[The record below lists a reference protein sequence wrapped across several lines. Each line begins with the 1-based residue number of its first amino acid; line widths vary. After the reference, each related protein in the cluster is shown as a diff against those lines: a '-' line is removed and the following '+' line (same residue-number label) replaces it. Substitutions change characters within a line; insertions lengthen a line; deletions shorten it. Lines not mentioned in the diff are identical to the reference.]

1 MYIHII
7 NYNYIKLTV
16 RGLKKEFIKKRHHAF
31 CSFATISLY
40 RWELLGEKV
49 VKCLIRNQFQ
59 EIL

>member
-1 MYIHII
+1 M
-7 NYNYIKLTV
+7 KLTV

-49 VKCLIRNQFQ
+49 VKSLMRNQFQ
-59 EIL
+59 GMH